1 MRYSSTPGSDPR
13 PFHRAATG
21 SPEPLS
27 DARAPASACS
37 PCAGPGRRQTPSM
50 ERSRWMTNGQ
60 VIRRVNGVKNEAQLR
75 TLGFRECEAPKVEH
89 RTERRSRYA
98 GR

>member
-1 MRYSSTPGSDPR
+1 
-13 PFHRAATG
+13 
-21 SPEPLS
+21 
-27 DARAPASACS
+27 
-37 PCAGPGRRQTPSM
+37 M

-75 TLGFRECEAPKVEH
+75 TMGFRECEAPKVEH